1 MWEFPDGIAAAIS
14 FATPQQ
20 YSEKMLPDNSG
31 GNWDPRRSSLKD
43 IIVQFGAWPAAGGL
57 ESCNPSA
64 A

>member
-1 MWEFPDGIAAAIS
+1 
-14 FATPQQ
+14 
-20 YSEKMLPDNSG
+20 MLPDNSG

-57 ESCNPSA
+57 ESYNPSA